1 MWAILISSLMKFAV
15 PLGLFVWSLFQPT
28 IASYV
33 FVGLAAL
40 FVGYIFFIDITN
52 RPKPDPLLWTPDE
65 IKVLRDYHLA
75 LKFSFGA
82 KDFSC
87 YLNGIRWSSLIWVPW
102 LLWNHLWIPAGFL
115 VVNFFVTAS
124 LSVRLDPFFF
134 LSDAV
139 RRGQY
144 RFAKELSLLQQVQE
158 KLNYELSSKQP
169 VEADPE

>member
-15 PLGLFVWSLFQPT
+15 PLGLLVWSLFQPT

-40 FVGYIFFIDITN
+40 FVGYIFFIDIAN
-52 RPKPDPLLWTPDE
+52 RPNPDPLLWTPDE
-65 IKVLRDYHLA
+65 IKVLQDYHLA
-75 LKFSFGA
+75 LRFSFGA

-144 RFAKELSLLQQVQE
+144 RFSKEFSLLQQVQE
-158 KLNYELSSKQP
+158 KLNYGLSSKQP